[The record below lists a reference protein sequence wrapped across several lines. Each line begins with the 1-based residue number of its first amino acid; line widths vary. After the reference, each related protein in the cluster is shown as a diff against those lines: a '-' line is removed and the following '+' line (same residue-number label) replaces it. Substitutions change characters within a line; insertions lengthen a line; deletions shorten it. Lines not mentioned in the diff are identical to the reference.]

1 LDILDKH
8 IEQCFNIFHYFI
20 YYMGGIDRLVAS
32 ALSSEIKK
40 QLPLDVLK
48 KIERELFLE
57 HGMSIK
63 LSIEHF
69 HRFSSILRK
78 NSTLDIKKLEK
89 DCMNKTIKVKKKED
103 KYLATI
109 VNSELSDL
117 ILELFGEVETRKIIS
132 SLLEKE
138 YTIPQILKES
148 KVPKT
153 SGYRKIENLILN
165 GLIIESG
172 KVLSESKKISKLQCV
187 FHEMKIEIKK
197 EKITVTGIITE
208 KMFEKSTSMR
218 SIIESL
224 E

>member
-1 LDILDKH
+1 
-8 IEQCFNIFHYFI
+8 
-20 YYMGGIDRLVAS
+20 MGGIDRMIAT
-32 ALSSEIKK
+32 ALSCEIKK
-40 QLPLDVLK
+40 DLNLEILK
-48 KIERELFLE
+48 KTERELFLE

-69 HRFSSILRK
+69 NKFTSVLRK
-78 NSTLDIKKLEK
+78 NSTIDVKKFEK
-89 DCMNKTIKVKKKED
+89 DCIGKILKVKKKDD
-103 KYLATI
+103 KFLVTI
-109 VNSELSDL
+109 VDSDLRDL

-132 SLLEKE
+132 TLLENE

-153 SGYRKIENLILN
+153 SGYRKIENLILH

-187 FHEMKIEIKK
+187 FQEIRLEIKK
-197 EKITVTGIITE
+197 DKIGIIGVVNK
-208 KMFEKSTSMR
+208 KMFEKSTSMK

-224 E
+224 EQN

>member
-1 LDILDKH
+1 
-8 IEQCFNIFHYFI
+8 
-20 YYMGGIDRLVAS
+20 MGGIDRLIAT

-57 HGMSIK
+57 YGMSIK

-78 NSTLDIKKLEK
+78 NSTLDVKKFEK
-89 DCMNKTIKVKKKED
+89 DCINKVIKVKKKDD
-103 KYLATI
+103 KYLVTI
-109 VNSELSDL
+109 INSKLSDL
-117 ILELFGEVETRKIIS
+117 ILELFGEVETRKLIS

-172 KVLSESKKISKLQCV
+172 KVLSESKKISKLQCI
-187 FHEMKIEIKK
+187 FHEIKLEVKK
-197 EKITVTGIITE
+197 ENVTVTGIVTE
-208 KMFEKSTSMR
+208 KMIEKSTSMKA
-218 SIIESL
+218 IL
-224 E
+224 DV

>member
-1 LDILDKH
+1 
-8 IEQCFNIFHYFI
+8 
-20 YYMGGIDRLVAS
+20 MGGIDRLIS
-32 ALSSEIKK
+32 AVLSKEIKK
-40 QLPLDVLK
+40 KLDLDMLK

-69 HRFSSILRK
+69 QKFTNALKR
-78 NSTLDIKKLEK
+78 NSQIDVKKFEK
-89 DCMNKTIKVKKKED
+89 DCINKIIKVKKRDD
-103 KYLATI
+103 KYNIIIHNTI
-109 VNSELSDL
+109 MTDL
-117 ILELFGEVETRKIIS
+117 ILELFSESETRKIIS
-132 SLLEKE
+132 SLLENE

-165 GLIIESG
+165 GIIIESG

-187 FHEMKIEIKK
+187 FQEIKLDIKK
-197 EKITVTGIITE
+197 EKITITGIVSK
-208 KMFEKSTSMR
+208 KMFEKSTSMK
-218 SIIESL
+218 SIIESF

>member
-1 LDILDKH
+1 
-8 IEQCFNIFHYFI
+8 
-20 YYMGGIDRLVAS
+20 MGGIDRMIAS

-40 QLPLDVLK
+40 ELDLDILK
-48 KIERELFLE
+48 KTERELFLE
-57 HGMSIK
+57 QGMSIK

-69 HRFSSILRK
+69 HKFSSVLRK
-78 NSTLDIKKLEK
+78 NSSMDVKKFEK
-89 DCMNKTIKVKKKED
+89 DCIGKILKVKKKDD
-103 KYLATI
+103 KFLVTI
-109 VNSELSDL
+109 IDSDLRDL

-132 SLLEKE
+132 SLLENE

-153 SGYRKIENLILN
+153 SGYRKIENLILH

-187 FHEMKIEIKK
+187 FQEIKLDIK
-197 EKITVTGIITE
+197 KDKIGVIGVVNK
-208 KMFEKSTSMR
+208 KMFEKSTSMKV
-218 SIIESL
+218 IFELL